1 MKQISPLTFLVIVVL
16 LVEAVLFAVITQ
28 LR

>member
-16 LVEAVLFAVITQ
+16 LVEALLFAVITQ
-28 LR
+28 LK